1 LTLVIDASLAL
12 AWSFED
18 ERTPPVLAVLE
29 ETIRD
34 GAIVP
39 LLWRLEI
46 ANSLRSALRRGRIT
60 QRFRDEAL
68 KDLADLRIEIDAD
81 TNAHA
86 WSSIVLLSDG
96 YDLTPYDAAYLELA
110 QRRRVPIATLD
121 GRMRRAALEI
131 GIPVREVG
139 N

>member
-1 LTLVIDASLAL
+1 MSLVIDASIAL

-39 LLWRLEI
+39 LLWRLEV

-60 QRFRDEAL
+60 QEFRDKAL
-68 KDLADLRIEIDAD
+68 TDFADLRIEIDAD
-81 TNAHA
+81 TNTHA
-86 WSSIVLLSDG
+86 WSSIVSLSDG
-96 YDLTPYDAAYLELA
+96 HDLTPYDAAYLELA
-110 QRRRVPIATLD
+110 QRRRMPLASLD
-121 GRMRRAALEI
+121 GRMRRAASDI
-131 GIPVREVG
+131 GIPIRDVE

>member
-1 LTLVIDASLAL
+1 MSLVIDASIAL

-29 ETIRD
+29 ETIQH
-34 GAIVP
+34 GAVVP

-60 QRFRDEAL
+60 QEFRDEAL
-68 KDLADLRIEIDAD
+68 ADLADLRIEIDAD
-81 TNAHA
+81 TNTHA

-96 YDLTPYDAAYLELA
+96 HDLTPYDAAYLELA
-110 QRRRVPIATLD
+110 QRRRIPLASLD
-121 GRMRRAALEI
+121 RRMRRAASDLD
-131 GIPVREVG
+131 IPIRNVED
-139 N
+139 